1 MNIVEPIL
9 FQCKLNPWVT
19 AICVP
24 GSTIGS
30 VNYGQL
36 EKLIHNVTRN
46 ALKAGIEPGN
56 LTAILVKIPFFTL
69 CSFSA

>member
-1 MNIVEPIL
+1 MNILEPVL

-24 GSTIGS
+24 GSTMGS
-30 VNYGQL
+30 VTYGQL

-46 ALKAGIEPGN
+46 ALKAGIR
-56 LTAILVKIPFFTL
+56 TR
-69 CSFSA
+69 